1 MSASDYEG
9 LDDEGEFGLQLMAYS
24 EDHIALAAEYALGT
38 LDADER
44 AQVAAMMLVD
54 QEFAAVVQAWEFR
67 LGVLNQMVGTI
78 EPRPIVWENIRAE
91 IARTESS
98 HDAPAAPPVL
108 SDAPLPESYSSEPPS
123 SEPSA
128 PESPAPDSPS
138 PESPA
143 HEPPMLDMQQPAP
156 LESGSDAI
164 PIFPPQFVPQT
175 HAPDRSIVPPTP
187 APVVDDTNVIRLES
201 RVKRWRSIA
210 SAVGA
215 LAAALLVTL
224 SLQIFLPDALPGA
237 LRPAPRIQTVEVKT
251 PAAPL
256 SSPAQYVALLQGQ
269 SGGPAFILT
278 IDGATKNFTVRKV
291 GATPEP
297 GKSFELW
304 LISDRLPRPRSLG
317 VIGSG
322 DFTARPVLAGY
333 DADVVNG
340 ATYAVTVEQS
350 GGSPNGQPTS
360 APVFSGKLIE
370 TVPPS
375 QPQAPAKK

>member
-1 MSASDYEG
+1 
-9 LDDEGEFGLQLMAYS
+9 MAYS

-44 AQVAAMMLVD
+44 AQVATMMAVD
-54 QEFAAVVQAWEFR
+54 QEFAAIVQAWEFR

-78 EPRPIVWENIRAE
+78 EPRPIVWENIQRE
-91 IARTESS
+91 IAQAISS
-98 HDAPAAPPVL
+98 QDSSEAPPVL
-108 SDAPLPESYSSEPPS
+108 SDAPPPPLPEFYSPEPS
-123 SEPSA
+123 SPESSTA
-128 PESPAPDSPS
+128 ESPAPEPPP
-138 PESPA
+138 PES
-143 HEPPMLDMQQPAP
+143 D
-156 LESGSDAI
+156 SDAI

-175 HAPDRSIVPPTP
+175 HAPDPRVAPVTP
-187 APVVDDTNVIRLES
+187 APVVDDSNVIYLES
-201 RVKRWRSIA
+201 RVKRWRTIA
-210 SAVGA
+210 SAVAA

-224 SLQIFLPDALPGA
+224 SLQIFLPDALPGV

-322 DFTARPVLAGY
+322 DFTARPVLAGF

-375 QPQAPAKK
+375 QPQVPAKK